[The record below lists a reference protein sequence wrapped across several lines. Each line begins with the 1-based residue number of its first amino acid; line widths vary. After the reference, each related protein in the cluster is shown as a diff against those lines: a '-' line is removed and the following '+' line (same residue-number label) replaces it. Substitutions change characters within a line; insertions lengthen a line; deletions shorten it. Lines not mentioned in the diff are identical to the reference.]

1 MPACIFCDCRG
12 GGLTGGKVFYS
23 LQAPGFAQCLK
34 DKLLQSIS
42 SNVILVAMKLESEKV
57 ETRQ

>member
-1 MPACIFCDCRG
+1 MG
-12 GGLTGGKVFYS
+12 VLTGGKVFYS

-57 ETRQ
+57 RSEEHTSELQSQR